1 MPSRLKQFFLKHWA
15 LVFIIAVWAIFASP
29 YILQGKVPFP
39 STYQVTFFPPW
50 SAAYGMPVKNN
61 AMPDVITQIYPWKM
75 LTTET
80 WKQGQVP
87 LWNPYS
93 FAGTPHAA
101 NFQTAVF
108 SPFNLLF
115 FALPQVDAWSVLI
128 LLQPLLAG
136 LFMFLF
142 LGELVKNTTA
152 RLMGSIAFMFCGFL
166 VVWMAYGTLGY
177 AALFL
182 PLILWGIARHVRT
195 NSFAGALAASLGIAL
210 SFVSGHFQISV
221 YVLLMSAAFLIFES
235 LQSGKKKSMLTTG
248 GFILLGLM
256 LASPQLLL
264 SYDAYLQSVRS
275 EIFQA
280 GEIIPWRYF
289 ATLLAPDFYGNPV
302 TRNDWFG
309 HYAEWASF
317 VGVVPLLLAA
327 FALVRERSKYVL
339 FFAGAALTALL
350 LAAPTPLVDLLFR
363 AKIPVL
369 STSAASRIIIL
380 FSFSL
385 SVLSS
390 FGLVALLGEWKS
402 ATKKRLILFGA
413 GVLAIVGVM
422 WILLLG
428 VKFLPADKLVV
439 ATRNF
444 LLPTALTGAALFI
457 FVLGHKK
464 KAWIP
469 HALCFI
475 LLLAASADSLRFSS
489 KWMPKDPKEL
499 VFPKI
504 AIIEAL
510 ESQVGTARVVGNYG
524 GELAVSS
531 RVSSLEGYDA
541 LYPARYGE
549 LVQSANTG
557 EVRRPER
564 SVVKVDFHGVNVEKL
579 LVLTGAKF
587 ILQRKSDGRF
597 SWAYPVWEYP
607 HYTKIYE
614 DENYELYENGN
625 ALPRAFLTSSFV
637 VKNDK
642 NDIVRTLW
650 SKDTE
655 LAQLVVLE
663 DDPQITPQEGTGS
676 ATIMSYS
683 PNRVVVQT
691 ESVVPKLLF
700 VSDAYDPGW
709 TAQVDGKSAPVYRA
723 DYAFRAVPVPAGA
736 HEVVMVYAP
745 RGWMWGRYLALT
757 AAVILM
763 VGFLKSSHEH
773 RHL

>member
-1 MPSRLKQFFLKHWA
+1 MVKHVRVLLLKYWA
-15 LVFIIAVWAIFASP
+15 VVFIVAVWAIFASP
-29 YILQGKVPFP
+29 YVLQGKVPFP

-75 LTTET
+75 LTIET
-80 WKQGQVP
+80 WKQGSVP

-115 FALPQVDAWSVLI
+115 FVLPQVDAWSVLI

-142 LGELVKNTTA
+142 LGQLVKNTTA
-152 RLMGSIAFMFCGFL
+152 RLMGSVAFMFCGFL

-182 PLILWGIARHVRT
+182 PLILWGISRHVRDGAFT
-195 NSFAGALAASLGIAL
+195 GALAASLGIGL
-210 SFVSGHFQISV
+210 SFVSGHFQISL
-221 YVLLMSAAFLIFES
+221 YVLLMSASWLIFES
-235 LQSGKKKSMLTTG
+235 LQTGKKKNFLTTG
-248 GFILLGLM
+248 GFLFLGLL
-256 LASPQLLL
+256 LAAPQLLL
-264 SYDAYLQSVRS
+264 SYDAYLKSVRS

-339 FFAGAALTALL
+339 FFAGAALMALL
-350 LAAPTPLVDLLFR
+350 LATPTPLVDLLFR

-390 FGLVALLGEWKS
+390 FGLIALLGEWKGG
-402 ATKKRLILFGA
+402 TKKRLFFFGA
-413 GVLAIVGVM
+413 SVLGVVGIIWV
-422 WILLLG
+422 LLLG

-457 FVLGHKK
+457 FVLGHKR
-464 KAWIP
+464 KAWIAN
-469 HALCFI
+469 ALCLV
-475 LLLAASADSLRFSS
+475 LLLVASADSLRFIS
-489 KWMPKDPKEL
+489 KWMPEDPKQL
-499 VFPKI
+499 VFPKM
-504 AIIEAL
+504 AIIDAL
-510 ESQVGTARVVGNYG
+510 KSQAMGARVVGNYG

-531 RVSSLEGYDA
+531 RTFSLEGYDA

-564 SVVKVDFHGVNVEKL
+564 SVVKVDFHGVYSEKL
-579 LVLTGAKF
+579 LALTGTKF

-597 SWAYPVWEYP
+597 PWAYPVWEYP
-607 HYTKIYE
+607 YYTKIYE
-614 DENYELYENGN
+614 DEHYELYENGN
-625 ALPRAFLTSSFV
+625 ALPRAFLASSFV
-637 VKNDK
+637 VQKDT
-642 NDIVRTLW
+642 NDIARVLW
-650 SKDTE
+650 STDTDF
-655 LAQLVVLE
+655 AQLVVLE
-663 DDPQITPQEGTGS
+663 REPEIVPQEGTGS
-676 ATIMSYS
+676 ATIVSYA
-683 PNRVVVQT
+683 PNRVVIQT
-691 ESVVPKLLF
+691 DSPARKLLF
-700 VSDAYDPGW
+700 LSDAYDPGW
-709 TAQVDGKSAPVYRA
+709 TAQVDGAPAPLYRA
-723 DYAFRAVPVPAGA
+723 DYAFRAVPVPAGQ
-736 HEVVMVYAP
+736 HEVIMVYVP
-745 RGWMWGRYLALT
+745 RGWMWGRYLALA

-763 VGFLKSSHEH
+763 VGLLKSSHEH

>member
-1 MPSRLKQFFLKHWA
+1 MHTRLRGFVLRYWA
-15 LVFIIAVWAIFASP
+15 LLFVIAVWAIFSSP
-29 YILQGKVPFP
+29 YVLQGKVPFP

-61 AMPDVITQIYPWKM
+61 AMPDVITQIYPWKA
-75 LTTET
+75 LTVET
-80 WKQGQVP
+80 WKQGSVP

-108 SPFNLLF
+108 SPLNLLF
-115 FALPQVDAWSVLI
+115 FAFPQVDAWSLLI

-136 LFMFLF
+136 IFMFLF
-142 LGELVKNTTA
+142 LGEMVKNTVA

-182 PLILWGIARHVRT
+182 PLILWGITRHVRT
-195 NSFAGALAASLGIAL
+195 GAFTGALAASLGIAL

-221 YVLLMSAAFLIFES
+221 YVLFMSAAWLIFES
-235 LQSGKKKSMLTTG
+235 LHADKKKNILTTG
-248 GFILLGLM
+248 GFVLLGLL
-256 LASPQLLL
+256 LAAPQLLL

-339 FFAGAALTALL
+339 FFAGAALMALL

-402 ATKKRLILFGA
+402 ATKTRLLFFSA
-413 GVLAIVGVM
+413 GLLVIVGFM
-422 WILLLG
+422 WVLLLG

-464 KAWIP
+464 KTWIP
-469 HALCFI
+469 HALSFV
-475 LLLAASADSLRFSS
+475 LLLAASADSLRFVS
-489 KWMPKDPKEL
+489 KWMPEDPKEL
-499 VFPKI
+499 VFPKM
-504 AIIEAL
+504 AIIDAL
-510 ESQVGTARVVGNYG
+510 ESRVGNTRVAGNYG

-564 SVVKVDFHGVNVEKL
+564 SVVKVDFHGVHAEKL
-579 LVLTGAKF
+579 LALAGAKF

-597 SWAYPVWEYP
+597 PWAYPVWEYP
-607 HYTKIYE
+607 YYTKLYE
-614 DENYELYENGN
+614 DEHYELYENGN
-625 ALPRAFLTSSFV
+625 ALPRAFLASSFV
-637 VKNDK
+637 VEKDK

-650 SKDTE
+650 SKDTD
-655 LAQLVVLE
+655 LGQLVVLE
-663 DDPQITPQEGTGS
+663 DEPETTPQEGTGS
-676 ATIMSYS
+676 AAIVSYS
-683 PNRVVVQT
+683 PNRVVMRT
-691 ESVVPKLLF
+691 ESVAPKLLF
-700 VSDAYDPGW
+700 LSDAYDPGW
-709 TAQVDGKSAPVYRA
+709 TAQVDGKPAPLYRA
-723 DYAFRAVPVPAGA
+723 DYAFRAVPVPAGG
-736 HEVVMVYAP
+736 HVVVIVYTP
-745 RGWMWGRYLALT
+745 RGWMWGRYLALA
-757 AAVILM
+757 AAVILI